1 MLAIAAMPSILR
13 DLRMVRKRG
22 KLIRKAPRMLPPLNL
37 ESAYNRE
44 LQGYC
49 NDLAIVTKQTI
60 IPRIEHIVSDFGHLY
75 PKHDTIHLDA
85 FSDKIKE
92 ALRSGRESFGKVY
105 TDQELEKMADRI
117 GRQASGFNRQQL
129 GRVLQAMI
137 GVDVFMPDH
146 FSEEL
151 LTGFVH
157 RNVALIKT
165 IPERYFSQVEELIHR
180 EVSQGVRASVI
191 ANEILGDK
199 LSTTKFNASRIARDQ
214 VGKINSQFNSFR
226 QQKLGIEGY
235 TWQGI
240 MDGRERDSHV
250 ALEGKYFTWES
261 GGDDIEG
268 NPGDAVLCRCNAS
281 PALERLMQQLEAA

>member
-180 EVSQGVRASVI
+180 EVSQGVRANVI

-214 VGKINSQFNSFR
+214 VAKANAAFNKYR
-226 QQKLGIEGY
+226 QVNLGVSGY
-235 TWQGI
+235 YWRG
-240 MDGRERDSHV
+240 MLDNRERDEHV
-250 ALEGKYFTWES
+250 NLEGNYYDWDS
-261 GGDDIEG
+261 GGEPGEG
-268 NPGDAVLCRCNAS
+268 NPGEPVLCRCNAS